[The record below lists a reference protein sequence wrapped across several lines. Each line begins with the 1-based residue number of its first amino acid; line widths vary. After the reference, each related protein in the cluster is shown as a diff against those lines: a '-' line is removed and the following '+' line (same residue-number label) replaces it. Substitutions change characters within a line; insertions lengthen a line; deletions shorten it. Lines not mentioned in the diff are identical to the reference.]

1 MLYRVHFFPGLCLVI
16 LGLALLYQIVR
27 WLVQRYSRR
36 WTIVAAAC
44 GSALLLFLAYLLE
57 FNRVVR
63 LFPVW
68 WATWLE
74 CAGLVEIAC
83 LVGLYLGM
91 LAWRRAPDFSSPRR
105 KFFQTAGAALLV
117 TPIAATGFG
126 IVVRNRFRTSENSHS
141 KSAQRSGWFTNRA
154 SDRRPSQPFSERIG
168 ICASHRYGQRDTSAR
183 GLDDRRPDQPFWRPA
198 GRLYTA
204 TRSSPRRRRSA
215 GLSRKPRGIHQV
227 RGLCY
232 AASRP
237 GWHRVPSLPV

>member
-126 IVVRNRFRTSENSHS
+126 IVVRNRFRTSEVKIPIPNLP
-141 KSAQRSGWFTNRA
+141 KDLDGL
-154 SDRRPSQPFSERIG
+154 RIVQ
-168 ICASHRYGQRDTSAR
+168 A
-183 GLDDRRPDQPFWRPA
+183 
-198 GRLYTA
+198 
-204 TRSSPRRRRSA
+204 
-215 GLSRKPRGIHQV
+215 
-227 RGLCY
+227 
-232 AASRP
+232 
-237 GWHRVPSLPV
+237 